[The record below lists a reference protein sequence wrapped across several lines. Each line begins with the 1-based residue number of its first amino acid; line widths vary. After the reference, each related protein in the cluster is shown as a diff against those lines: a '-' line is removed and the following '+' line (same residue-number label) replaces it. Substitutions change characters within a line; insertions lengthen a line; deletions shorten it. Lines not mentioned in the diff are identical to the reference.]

1 VPGQA
6 AVFQRLLAA
15 NEAPKQLVH
24 EPARR
29 QHRRLGGRGK
39 ATVAAAL
46 AAHAVLARRAVA
58 FGVPLGHPDRQ
69 HGELASTMFTLLHLK
84 VETDQD
90 WEGVRDAVGRIG
102 RFLEELAALARSSGV
117 DERLLLGRL
126 QRHPEADLRAQPPP
140 VPHAQLLEAYYARA
154 AATGTAVAL

>member
-1 VPGQA
+1 
-6 AVFQRLLAA
+6 
-15 NEAPKQLVH
+15 
-24 EPARR
+24 
-29 QHRRLGGRGK
+29 
-39 ATVAAAL
+39 
-46 AAHAVLARRAVA
+46 
-58 FGVPLGHPDRQ
+58 
-69 HGELASTMFTLLHLK
+69 M
-84 VETDQD
+84 
-90 WEGVRDAVGRIG
+90 GRIG